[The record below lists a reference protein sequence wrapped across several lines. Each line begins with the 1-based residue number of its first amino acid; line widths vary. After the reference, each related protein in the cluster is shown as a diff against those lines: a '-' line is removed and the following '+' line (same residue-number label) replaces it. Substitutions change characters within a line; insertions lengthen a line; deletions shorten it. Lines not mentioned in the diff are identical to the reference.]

1 MSGDANYKSNSSSL
15 FTKHRSYFDII
26 LMLTLKKL
34 LKRRAMELLQIATAW
49 FITKCDG
56 QVLQIAM
63 IITNRESTVPWA
75 FVSVTSGGS
84 FTK

>member
-1 MSGDANYKSNSSSL
+1 MSGEVNYKSNSSSL
-15 FTKHRSYFDII
+15 FTKHRSYFGII

-84 FTK
+84 YTK

>member
-1 MSGDANYKSNSSSL
+1 MSGDVNYKSNSSSL
-15 FTKHRSYFDII
+15 FTKHRSYFGII

-34 LKRRAMELLQIATAW
+34 LKSAMELLQIATAW

-56 QVLQIAM
+56 QVLQIVM

-75 FVSVTSGGS
+75 FVSVTSGGLY
-84 FTK
+84 TK

>member
-1 MSGDANYKSNSSSL
+1 MSGDVNYKSNSSSL
-15 FTKHRSYFDII
+15 FTKHRSYFGII

-34 LKRRAMELLQIATAW
+34 LKSAMELLQIATAW

-84 FTK
+84 YTK

>member
-1 MSGDANYKSNSSSL
+1 MSGDVNYKSNSSFL
-15 FTKHRSYFDII
+15 FTKHRSYFGII
-26 LMLTLKKL
+26 LMLTLKKS
-34 LKRRAMELLQIATAW
+34 LKSAMELLQIATAW

-84 FTK
+84 YTK